1 MRSGVAELVQRQAV
15 SPRLLAALEEQVP
28 GISDYPT
35 ALALALA
42 FLAGP
47 EEWLKPERRALA
59 MSWCGRMVRQVLVS
73 EKAVAAV
80 ALNL

>member
-35 ALALALA
+35 ALTLALL
-42 FLAGP
+42 FLCGA
-47 EEWLKPERRALA
+47 EEWLKAERRALV
-59 MSWCGRMVRQVLVS
+59 MSWCGRLVR
-73 EKAVAAV
+73 
-80 ALNL
+80 